1 MSLLSR
7 LGALLKGL
15 SPSREDL
22 TARSEA
28 ADALRRGTVHLDQVQ
43 ARSRARV
50 SGVLQAVTHRP
61 ASAKPVLVARLYDG
75 TGAVDL
81 IWLGRRNIAGVAPGA
96 HLVAEGMV
104 TAGRSRPIIYNPS
117 YELLGP
123 GQ

>member
-1 MSLLSR
+1 MSVLCR
-7 LGALLKGL
+7 LGGFFKRL

-22 TARSEA
+22 TARTEA
-28 ADALRRGTVHLDQVQ
+28 ADACRRGTIHLDQIEP
-43 ARSRARV
+43 RSRVRV

-81 IWLGRRNIAGVAPGA
+81 IWLGRRDIAGVVPGA
-96 HLVAEGMV
+96 HLITEGMV
-104 TAGRSRPIIYNPS
+104 TAGRSRPIIYNPA